1 MPESLVVCQ
10 GRSKNSQMTVREA
23 IAWYWETPTEFPEQ
37 GTHSGYFYYSLL
49 RSNQLHQLMPCVTSN
64 ARMADS
70 TVSCLYAAIP
80 IIFHESPLV
89 AVILAGIPTTL
100 FLYLRQ
106 SVLLP
111 LPHRSAHSSCRFCQS
126 PLSQHG
132 SVLDT
137 HHACSPA
144 HWQNVTGSSLSS
156 LYGTGADALDKILLF
171 LSILI
176 LALYSFI
183 LREVTKRVPF

>member
-89 AVILAGIPTTL
+89 AIILAGFLTTL
-100 FLYLRQ
+100 FLYLHQ
-106 SVLLP
+106 SVLQPLP
-111 LPHRSAHSSCRFCQS
+111 LWSAHSSCRFVWYHGFNMEASLIPITLVLRLTGRKQLA
-126 PLSQHG
+126 LSLA
-132 SVLDT
+132 SI
-137 HHACSPA
+137 
-144 HWQNVTGSSLSS
+144 
-156 LYGTGADALDKILLF
+156 YGTGADALEKL
-171 LSILI
+171 
-176 LALYSFI
+176 
-183 LREVTKRVPF
+183 